1 MKAMI
6 RRVISTAVLFLGSAS
21 AFAIPVTWE
30 ATGTFHT
37 LVGNGDGSLV
47 PLAAQVGD
55 EFTFRFTFDSD
66 APDTNAS
73 PGYGIYFALQSA
85 EVSVR
90 GLSYTPNAL
99 QYIAIYDQPSF
110 DRVEFYGNSDD
121 DNDPSTGVQG
131 FGFLL
136 DDYTG
141 ATFSNDSLP
150 VDPPSLE
157 GFNWRNFTLAGSGAV
172 TYDGEVPLQTLDEL
186 RGDITS
192 LRRVSVPEPG
202 TIGML
207 AFGIGGL
214 FFARRRRYG

>member
-1 MKAMI
+1 MKAMV
-6 RRVISTAVLFLGSAS
+6 RSVIGTVMFLGSAS

-37 LVGNGDGSLV
+37 LMGNGDGSLV
-47 PLAAQVGD
+47 PLNAQVGD

-73 PGYGIYFALQSA
+73 PEFGTYFFAIQSA
-85 EVSVR
+85 EVTVR
-90 GLSYTPNAL
+90 GLTYTPTTF
-99 QYIAIYDQPSF
+99 QYISIYDLPSF

-121 DNDPSTGVQG
+121 DNDPTTGVQG

-141 ATFSNDSLP
+141 TTFSNDSLP
-150 VDPPSLE
+150 LDPPSLD
-157 GFNWRNFTLAGSGAV
+157 GFNWRNFTLAGSGPA
-172 TYDGEVPLQTLDEL
+172 TEGLQNEL

-214 FFARRRRYG
+214 FFARRRRPA